1 MLLDPNNV
9 RDVIDAFLLA
19 GENDSANNFSEP
31 QLLVLLSDL
40 FLAGSETTGKSL
52 EWACLF
58 MVLHPDVRK
67 FWKYVVKNDSYV
79 VLHGTYIIT

>member
-67 FWKYVVKNDSYV
+67 FW
-79 VLHGTYIIT
+79 

>member
-19 GENDSANNFSEP
+19 GEKDPAANFSEP

-52 EWACLF
+52 EWTCLF

-67 FWKYVVKNDSYV
+67 F
-79 VLHGTYIIT
+79 